1 MINAK
6 LYHPTC
12 EFGGKKNEA
21 MIVLRKQF
29 YWLLLLSLLAAN
41 VIYAGEKSSIMPG
54 KFAATPGE
62 GDFLPDTINVFHI
75 AKDVSELFINAISG
89 NAYKDIYGD
98 PAVLN
103 QIFSSNYASNDLGQA
118 YRDAVNQ
125 QIRAKKGDFGV
136 NVRGDYTENF
146 TPGLSVDEDLT
157 FKRRFY
163 VGLEWDIIKGG
174 IFDVGNQIH
183 QMKMK
188 AILQEYQSLEYV
200 EQQNYRYLF
209 NYINYIFNQKN
220 ISLLEDRRVL
230 IEKQL
235 EFTKEL
241 YHLRYVGWENVLLQ
255 QAKLEDID
263 HQIFQ
268 IETFN
273 RHIPS
278 SIPDTLLVTGLSA
291 DDLPLFDVNLDSLMK
306 IYNGHHAKDTITQLK
321 LAIYKDNIK
330 WWKDITLRPFVRYS
344 MYVNE
349 VDLLRNYGSAGMTLR
364 VPLRF
369 HNKDKLM
376 KTQELLYESEQM
388 KELEGGDNELIN
400 IYAEFGFSLKKIK
413 GLYYRKMLNDEL
425 IRKELV
431 KKELKDSGFS
441 PITTLG
447 LIDEKKEIEMEI
459 LDIKK
464 RMYIN
469 LVRLSFNLED
479 RNPSNFITLLSPQDF
494 TGRYKTNIKVFVKE
508 QDIQDNE
515 ALDIA
520 NYLWKNEFVDVIV
533 ENDISYI
540 SDYLSQMLEKTKMAN
555 VYYSL
560 MVKIPVDGQLPNVA
574 SDVNKVL
581 ALENPRIIGLH
592 YELDSLNGINELD
605 EITLTDWVSTIGTPT
620 ANSHFRLS
628 IGVPQ
633 GLSISL
639 LNRIYDKF
647 DLVFIHD
654 SGNPNTDRVAKNY
667 RSEINLDRD
676 RFVLSLKGDDFADRM
691 HIEDYMA
698 KIYDEI
704 GLTNFAYSDF
714 SSLKNVD
721 IKSFEISQGSQAKSG
736 RLNDQVRENIYA
748 IEQGSKINEDEVI
761 EPQDV
766 KPLSS
771 KDATVYRIQIAS
783 SKVRLTQPY
792 LTRFKA
798 DHIREVMIK
807 GYYKYTIG
815 AYRTLEETESQM
827 KVYHK
832 SSGNT
837 GAFIVTY

>member
-1 MINAK
+1 M
-6 LYHPTC
+6 L
-12 EFGGKKNEA
+12 
-21 MIVLRKQF
+21 MLRKQI
-29 YWLLLLSLLAAN
+29 YWLLLLSLLLAN
-41 VIYAGEKSSIMPG
+41 GVYAEEKSSVMPD
-54 KFAATPGE
+54 KFALTPDE

-89 NAYKDIYGD
+89 NTYKDIYGD

-103 QIFSSNYASNDLGQA
+103 QMFSANYAPNDLGQA
-118 YRDAVNQ
+118 YRDAVDQ
-125 QIRAKKGDFGV
+125 QIRAKKGDFGI

-188 AILQEYQSLEYV
+188 AILQEYKSLEYA

-220 ISLLEDRRVL
+220 ISLLEERRVL

-306 IYNGHHAKDTITQLK
+306 IYYDHHSEDTITQLK

-349 VDLLRNYGSAGMTLR
+349 VDLLRNYGSAGVTLR

-369 HNKDKLM
+369 HNKGKLM

-388 KELEGGDNELIN
+388 NELEGGDNELIN
-400 IYAEFGFSLKKIK
+400 IYSEFGFSLKKIK

-431 KKELKDSGFS
+431 KKELKDAGFN

-508 QDIQDNE
+508 QDIQRNE

-520 NYLWKNEFVDVIV
+520 NYLWKNEFVDVII
-533 ENDISYI
+533 ENDISYL
-540 SDYLSQMLEKTKMAN
+540 SDYLSDMLEKTKMAN
-555 VYYSL
+555 IFYSL
-560 MVKIPVDGQLPNVA
+560 MVKIPVNGLLPDVEA
-574 SDVNKVL
+574 DVNKIL
-581 ALENPRIIGLH
+581 ALESPRIIGLH
-592 YELDSLNGINELD
+592 YELDSINGLNEID
-605 EITLTDWVSTIGTPT
+605 EITLTDWVTAISVQT
-620 ANSHFRLS
+620 ANSQIRLS
-628 IGVPQ
+628 IGIPQ

-654 SGNPNTDRVAKNY
+654 LGNPNTDRVATTY
-667 RSEINLDRD
+667 SSEMNLDKD

-698 KIYDEI
+698 NLYDEI
-704 GLTNFAYSDF
+704 GLNNFAYSDF

-721 IKSFEISQGSQAKSG
+721 IKSFEMSQQSKAKSG
-736 RLNDQVRENIYA
+736 RLNDQVRENIY
-748 IEQGSKINEDEVI
+748 ELEEGSKINEEEVFVSQVDETTSRTS
-761 EPQDV
+761 D
-766 KPLSS
+766 
-771 KDATVYRIQIAS
+771 TVYRIQIAS
-783 SKVRLTQPY
+783 SKVHLIDSY
-792 LTRFKA
+792 LARFKA
-798 DHIREVMIK
+798 DNIREVMIK

-815 AYRTLEETESQM
+815 AYGTLEEAEYQM